1 MFSGSVTN
9 LADINCCWIAINCSL
24 CHIMSSSKIWKKYF
38 TVFWLNVKGPDDF
51 ILLEVNFEGER
62 GNKSRRTWKIW
73 YKIYTY
79 HTGLSL
85 NRHTRIMMW
94 RSIETLL
101 LFVAVGRKR
110 LLEKWQDVLAE
121 ELLQNLCASFKGK
134 EHSDGCFSLW
144 KNLRVPSRF
153 KVDADKYLWGI
164 FTHTKD
170 FWFSSL
176 LFETPLCFSFMW
188 EYTNNLCLLDVIFY
202 FHNISWRSLQFSVIH
217 HILNF
222 ISLYP
227 FSFIS
232 LWYIC
237 IYINT

>member
-1 MFSGSVTN
+1 
-9 LADINCCWIAINCSL
+9 
-24 CHIMSSSKIWKKYF
+24 
-38 TVFWLNVKGPDDF
+38 
-51 ILLEVNFEGER
+51 
-62 GNKSRRTWKIW
+62 
-73 YKIYTY
+73 
-79 HTGLSL
+79 
-85 NRHTRIMMW
+85 MMW

-101 LFVAVGRKR
+101 LFVVVGRKR

-222 ISLYP
+222 ISLYL

-237 IYINT
+237 KSLISLGINYKILDDLLHVCFRLQSCRNFILCSVAIASVYIISTYTMICFNKSLDTSEAALYYILSVTLRFVFEDK

>member
-1 MFSGSVTN
+1 MEIKNRGR
-9 LADINCCWIAINCSL
+9 L
-24 CHIMSSSKIWKKYF
+24 CPF
-38 TVFWLNVKGPDDF
+38 
-51 ILLEVNFEGER
+51 
-62 GNKSRRTWKIW
+62 
-73 YKIYTY
+73 YKFNTY
-79 HTGLSL
+79 QTGLSL

-176 LFETPLCFSFMW
+176 LFENPLCFSFMW

-202 FHNISWRSLQFSVIH
+202 FHNIMPMFTEVFIYSRHFEFHFI
-217 HILNF
+217 ILVYNQ
-222 ISLYP
+222 
-227 FSFIS
+227 
-232 LWYIC
+232 LWK
-237 IYINT
+237 NTFNMLTL